1 MRNLWKFNRL
11 QLNAYV
17 VKLIYRKNRGCILF
31 EKFTEKAID
40 IVKSAQIY
48 AIEFNHE
55 KIYPEH
61 LMLALL
67 NDNNSIVVKTFSVYK
82 VNTEELKKDIITLL
96 NKRAVVKPVE
106 FVIFSDSSKDIFQK
120 TLIIAKTLSNSYV
133 KPEHIFLAILDYP
146 KLDFTKLMAEKNIDI
161 DKMKSMFYN
170 ILSSNKQK
178 KNKHP
183 ETFEKRRRN
192 DRSEDLVSLIESSD
206 SAKIFDRAIAKLS
219 TSEYEILGTEQI
231 MQSILEDNNSDT
243 TKILND
249 FGVTSE
255 TFSAKLKELS
265 SRQAEFGDK
274 QIIFTPNALKS
285 LMIALDI
292 VREEGTASIL
302 PSHIILGILKSKKG
316 IAYNILKEL
325 NVNESLLEEKI
336 IQPIEKEKNETLYIM
351 RLAKQEARRIGN
363 NVVGSE
369 LILLGIVIEANSIA
383 SEVLRDLGVIVKDAR
398 DVIEDLIGIN
408 EDYNQGE
415 ITFSQRAKLI
425 LEDAWNIAKSQ
436 NKTKTTADDLLLA
449 ICNQPDSVA
458 MKALSKLGVD
468 VLEIRQG
475 IKNRLEG
482 FRI

>member
-1 MRNLWKFNRL
+1 M
-11 QLNAYV
+11 
-17 VKLIYRKNRGCILF
+17 F
-31 EKFTEKAID
+31 EKFTEKAIE
-40 IVKSAQIY
+40 IVKSAQIN

-67 NDNNSIVVKTFSVYK
+67 NDNNSLIVKTFSIYK
-82 VNTEELKKDIITLL
+82 VDTKELKKEIITLL
-96 NKRAVVKPVE
+96 NKRAVIKPVE
-106 FVIFSDSSKDIFQK
+106 FVVFSDSSKDIFQR
-120 TLIIAKTLSNSYV
+120 TLTIAKTLSNSYV

-146 KLDFTKLMAEKNIDI
+146 KLDFTKLMESKNVDI
-161 DKMKSMFYN
+161 DKLKSMFYN

-183 ETFEKRRRN
+183 ETVEKRRRN
-192 DRSEDLVSLIESSD
+192 DKSEDLVSLIESSD

-231 MQSILEDNNSDT
+231 MQSILEDSNSEAVKT
-243 TKILND
+243 LNE
-249 FGVTSE
+249 FGITAE
-255 TFSAKLKELS
+255 IFANKLRELS

-285 LMIALDI
+285 LMIAIDI

-302 PSHIILGILKSKKG
+302 PEHIILGILKSKKG

-336 IQPIEKEKNETLYIM
+336 LQPIEKQKNETLYIM

-369 LILLGIVIEANSIA
+369 LILLGIVLEANSIA
-383 SEVLRDLGVIVKDAR
+383 AEVLRDLGVIVRDAR
-398 DVIEDLIGIN
+398 DVIEELIGIN
-408 EDYNQGE
+408 DDYGSGE

-436 NKTKTTADDLLLA
+436 NKTKTTADDLLIA
-449 ICNQPDSVA
+449 ICNQPDSLA

-468 VLEIRQG
+468 ALEIRQG
-475 IKNRLEG
+475 IKNRIES

>member
-1 MRNLWKFNRL
+1 M
-11 QLNAYV
+11 
-17 VKLIYRKNRGCILF
+17 VKLIYKNKRGCVLF

-67 NDNNSIVVKTFSVYK
+67 NDNNGIVVKTFSVYK
-82 VNTEELKKDIITLL
+82 VNTEELKKDIINLL

-106 FVIFSDSSKDIFQK
+106 FVVFSDS
-120 TLIIAKTLSNSYV
+120 
-133 KPEHIFLAILDYP
+133 
-146 KLDFTKLMAEKNIDI
+146 DI
-161 DKMKSMFYN
+161 DKMKTMFYN
-170 ILSSNKQK
+170 ILSNNKQK
-178 KNKHP
+178 KTKHP

-231 MQSILEDNNSDT
+231 MQSILEDTETDT
-243 TKILND
+243 VKTLNE
-249 FGVTSE
+249 FGVTTE
-255 TFSAKLKELS
+255 TFSEKLKELS

-316 IAYNILKEL
+316 IAYNILKAL

-336 IQPIEKEKNETLYIM
+336 LQPIEKEKNETLYIM

-383 SEVLRDLGVIVKDAR
+383 AEVLRDLGVIVKDAR
-398 DVIEDLIGIN
+398 DVIEELIGIN